1 MRRGLVR
8 QGGTV
13 ADTPFVAGE
22 TALVASVG
30 DLRPLPPRLQPAT
43 APRNDRY
50 TGVEVSYLETAGK
63 DEPVL
68 MEETIDQNGRVP
80 PGQIR
85 TVSVVQVHLRQGG
98 DDRADLGGQESAGE
112 HEPGGTVRDRPCP
125 KAIDPAYLDRREE
138 TDLLDVTDHPGAP
151 TASRGALP

>member
-1 MRRGLVR
+1 
-8 QGGTV
+8 
-13 ADTPFVAGE
+13 
-22 TALVASVG
+22 
-30 DLRPLPPRLQPAT
+30 
-43 APRNDRY
+43 
-50 TGVEVSYLETAGK
+50 
-63 DEPVL
+63 